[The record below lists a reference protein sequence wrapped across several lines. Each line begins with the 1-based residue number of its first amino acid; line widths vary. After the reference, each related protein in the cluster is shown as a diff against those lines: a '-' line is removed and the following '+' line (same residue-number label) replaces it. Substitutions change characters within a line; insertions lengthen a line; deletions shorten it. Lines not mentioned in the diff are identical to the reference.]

1 MEDVMM
7 KDVVDIEEKILW
19 LHFFLI
25 NLLTWMMH
33 NSQGPTA
40 FIISYNFE

>member
-25 NLLTWMMH
+25 NLLTMNDAQLTGSPSIYH
-33 NSQGPTA
+33 LIQ
-40 FIISYNFE
+40 F